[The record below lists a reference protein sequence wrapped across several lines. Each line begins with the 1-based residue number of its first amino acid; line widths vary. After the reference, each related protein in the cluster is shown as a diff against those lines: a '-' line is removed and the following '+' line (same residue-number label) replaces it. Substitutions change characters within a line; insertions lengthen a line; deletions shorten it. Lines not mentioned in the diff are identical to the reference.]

1 MQDAAIVAL
10 YWERDEAALE
20 LTQEK
25 YDRYLTVIAQ
35 NILSNLED
43 SRESVNDTYLA
54 AWNSIPPHRPTVLS
68 TYLGKLTR
76 RIAIDL
82 FRKRNREKRRGTEYA
97 VSLTELEECLVGT
110 DTPETAVDMK
120 QLTEALN
127 TFLHALPR
135 EARQVFIGRYY
146 FLDPLKEVATYM
158 GMSESKAK
166 SLLFR
171 TRCRLREYLEKEG
184 FTV

>member
-1 MQDAAIVAL
+1 MQDTAIVAL

-20 LTQEK
+20 LTQKK
-25 YDRYLTVIAQ
+25 YDHYLTVIAQ
-35 NILSNLED
+35 NILADTED

-54 AWNSIPPHRPTVLS
+54 AWNSIPPHRPEVLS
-68 TYLGKLTR
+68 TYLGKLIR
-76 RIAIDL
+76 RISIDR
-82 FRKRNREKRRGTEYA
+82 FRHRNREKRRGTEYA

-110 DTPETAVDMK
+110 ETPETTVDMR

-127 TFLHALPR
+127 AFLRSQPKDV
-135 EARQVFIGRYY
+135 RQLFIGRYY
-146 FLDPLKEVATYM
+146 FLDPLNKVAAYL

-184 FTV
+184 FAV